1 MEPNRYDITYK
12 IKFEFNITKNIWLF
26 TLMHR
31 HFFKNSSPLLF
42 SFIFNWICKFN
53 KIWLYKNIPSLAL
66 CKVGSHTNFRSIR
79 FSQRTKQAK
88 KIPLDRDGETHY
100 QLVVLQWEETGALSR
115 ITYLRQYLHHA
126 TSRLSQ
132 YSTCQ

>member
-1 MEPNRYDITYK
+1 MEPNRYDIIYK
-12 IKFEFNITKNIWLF
+12 IKFEFNISKNIWLF

-31 HFFKNSSPLLF
+31 HFFKIVFHCCFPLFLIEFANSTKSD
-42 SFIFNWICKFN
+42 ITKTH
-53 KIWLYKNIPSLAL
+53 LAL